1 MGLEVEE
8 RGLRLRVQ
16 RVLRKRGDKG
26 VEAASTGGVLAGLY
40 RKQEGRVRA
49 PVVGEKR
56 ERDGG
61 REVEEDGEVEV
72 EEDDDGGKS
81 DG

>member
-1 MGLEVEE
+1 VVEE
-8 RGLRLRVQ
+8 RGLSLRFP
-16 RVLRKRGDKG
+16 RFLRKRGDKG
-26 VEAASTGGVLAGLY
+26 VEEASTGGFLAGLY

-49 PVVGEKR
+49 PVAGEKR

-72 EEDDDGGKS
+72 EEEDGGKS

>member
-1 MGLEVEE
+1 V
-8 RGLRLRVQ
+8 
-16 RVLRKRGDKG
+16 
-26 VEAASTGGVLAGLY
+26 A
-40 RKQEGRVRA
+40 
-49 PVVGEKR
+49 GEKR

-72 EEDDDGGKS
+72 EEEDGGKS